1 LLKWRLC
8 LLHYYSTVIGIEW
21 RQEVKPKKMSWRVVW
36 KRKLKHQKLT
46 MKTRELTNCSL
57 FRHLSAGVAALVIS
71 LGAARTASAQGT
83 NYPAT
88 ILSNNPVAYYQLQE
102 LPGATTAIDST
113 ANDLKANY
121 SYDMSGG
128 TPVLGFAG
136 IDTNS
141 IAFLGNLSDGYG
153 SIDIPFNTLLS
164 PTTSDGMTGAAFSIE
179 CWAQAYSD
187 NDGTG
192 IYLSVMGMFGIYGSG
207 TYYNASGW
215 LLGQTPGPGSTWIFN
230 MKNAGFLGSGP
241 VVPLQWTH
249 LVGTFDGTNQ
259 NFYVNGQLVSSAIGT
274 GYLADD
280 GSDGMIGAVPNAGFP
295 PYGPWLGGV
304 DQVAF
309 YTNALTAD
317 QVSNDYAVGAN
328 SFTIRPMSPLIATQP
343 DSETNFSGTDVTF
356 SVVAVGTPPLYYQW
370 SRQGVGPIADATNA
384 SYTFVSHYP
393 DDNNAVYFVEVSNSI
408 SEVESDLA
416 TNDVESGIVVEGPPF
431 SITRNVGSHAAF
443 RIAVVGAVPLGYQW
457 SASTNGGATFQTLA
471 NQTADTLWLTNVQ
484 MTLSGN
490 EYAVLVTNP
499 FTSYSN
505 FATLTVQPR
514 ATNETLSGYAAIVAA
529 DNPVAYWQLN
539 EPNGSTNAVD
549 AVGSFDGAYSNALGT
564 IVFGIATGVPNDTNF
579 AVDLQDPET
588 TNIGLGGQVD
598 IPYALELNPFG
609 PWSAE
614 AWLRPD
620 GVDGVFR
627 VPFSS
632 LSDTNYENNETGW
645 NIYQT
650 PIPAYWALNLFNGGN
665 TAGFTGSDLG
675 HPLAPGAWYYL
686 AITDDGNLIQLYVNG
701 VAGSAST
708 TVAASDFVPNGLNG
722 DTNVAGEPEVL
733 GQGSDGAYNGGNAG
747 TADVAFYN
755 YALTPAQIQLHYLN
769 RASLTVSQAN
779 GQTILTWP
787 VGVLLGTSDLRQ
799 PFLPIAGAASPYAV
813 PIGSAQ
819 FFYKVVVH

>member
-1 LLKWRLC
+1 
-8 LLHYYSTVIGIEW
+8 
-21 RQEVKPKKMSWRVVW
+21 
-36 KRKLKHQKLT
+36 
-46 MKTRELTNCSL
+46 MKTCEKTASL
-57 FRHLSAGVAALVIS
+57 MLRRLSASTAALVIS
-71 LGAARTASAQGT
+71 LVAARTASPQAAT
-83 NYPAT
+83 YPAT

-113 ANDLKANY
+113 ANGLNATYVFDA
-121 SYDMSGG
+121 SGG
-128 TPVLGFAG
+128 TPVLGYPG

-153 SIDIPFNTLLS
+153 AIDIPFNNLLS
-164 PTTSDGMTGAAFSIE
+164 PTTSDGMTGAPFSIE
-179 CWAQAYSD
+179 CWAQAYSG
-187 NDGTG
+187 NEGTG
-192 IYLSVMGMFGIYGSG
+192 LYLSIMGMFGVYGSG

-215 LLGQTPGPGSTWIFN
+215 LLGQTPGPGSTWLFN

-241 VVPLQWTH
+241 VAPLQWAH

-259 NFYVNGQLVSSAIGT
+259 DFYVNGQLVSSAIGT
-274 GYLADD
+274 GYLADN

-295 PYGPWLGGV
+295 PYSPWLGGV

-309 YTNALTAD
+309 YTNALTAG
-317 QVSNDYAVGAN
+317 QVSNDYAVGIN
-328 SFTIRPMSPLIATQP
+328 SFSIRPMSPLIATQP

-370 SRQGVGPIADATNA
+370 NRQGSGPIPNATNA
-384 SYTFVSHYP
+384 SYAFVSHYP
-393 DDNNAVYFVEVSNSI
+393 GDNNAVYFVDVSNSI
-408 SEVESDLA
+408 NEVESDLA
-416 TNDVESGIVVEGPPF
+416 TNEVETGLAIEGPPF

-443 RIAVVGAVPLGYQW
+443 RIGVVGAVPLGYQW
-457 SASTNGGATFQTLA
+457 YESTNGGATFETLA

-484 MTLSGN
+484 MTLNGN
-490 EYAVLVTNP
+490 EYGVLVTNP

-529 DNPVAYWQLN
+529 DNPVAFWQLN
-539 EPNGSTNAVD
+539 EPDGSTNAID
-549 AVGSFDGAYSNALGT
+549 AVGSFDGGYSNALGS
-564 IVFGIATGVPNDTNF
+564 IVFGIPTGIPNDANF
-579 AVDLQDPET
+579 GVDFQDSET
-588 TNIGLGGQVD
+588 TNIGLGGLVG
-598 IPYALELNPFG
+598 IPYALELNPYG

-614 AWLRPD
+614 AWIRPD

-650 PIPAYWALNLFNGGN
+650 PIPAYWALNIFNGGN
-665 TAGFTGSDLG
+665 TAGYTGNDLG
-675 HPLAPGAWYYL
+675 HPLAPASWYHL
-686 AITDDGNLIQLYVNG
+686 VITDDGNVIQLYVNG

-708 TVAASDFVPNGLNG
+708 TVAASDFVPNGVNG
-722 DTNVAGEPEVL
+722 DTNVAGSEEVL
-733 GQGSDGAYNGGNAG
+733 GQGCDGAYNGGNAAM
-747 TADVAFYN
+747 ADVAFYN

-769 RASLTVSQAN
+769 RASLSVSQAN

-787 VGVLLGTSDLRQ
+787 VGVLVGTSDLTQ
-799 PFLPIAGAASPYAV
+799 PFLPITGAASPYIV
-813 PIGSAQ
+813 PKSNSQ

>member
-1 LLKWRLC
+1 
-8 LLHYYSTVIGIEW
+8 
-21 RQEVKPKKMSWRVVW
+21 
-36 KRKLKHQKLT
+36 
-46 MKTRELTNCSL
+46 MKTRELTNCLL
-57 FRHLSAGVAALVIS
+57 FRRLSGAAAALVIA
-71 LGAARTASAQGT
+71 LGAAQTASAQAT

-102 LPGATTAIDST
+102 LPGATTAIDSSINHMD
-113 ANDLKANY
+113 AA
-121 SYDMSGG
+121 YDYDASDA

-153 SIDIPFNTLLS
+153 DIDIPFNNLLS
-164 PTTSDGMTGAAFSIE
+164 PTTSDGMTGAPFSIE
-179 CWAQAYSD
+179 CWAQAYSG
-187 NDGTG
+187 NVGTG
-192 IYLSVMGMFGIYGSG
+192 IYLSVMGVFGVYGSG

-215 LLGQTPGPGSTWIFN
+215 LLGQTPGPGSTWLFN

-259 NFYVNGQLVSSAIGT
+259 NFYVNAQLVGTAIGT
-274 GYLADD
+274 GYLADND
-280 GSDGMIGAVPNAGFP
+280 SDGMIGAVPNAGFP

-309 YTNALTAD
+309 YTNALTSE
-317 QVSNDYAVGAN
+317 QISNDYAAGIN
-328 SFTIRPMSPLIATQP
+328 SLSVRPMAPLIATQP
-343 DSETNFSGTDVTF
+343 VSETNFSGTEVTF
-356 SVVAVGTPPLYYQW
+356 SVVGVGTPPLYYQW
-370 SRQGVGPIADATNA
+370 TRQGVGPIPNATNA
-384 SYTFVSHYP
+384 SYSLVSHYP

-416 TNDVESGIVVEGPPF
+416 TNVVQTGIEVEGPPF
-431 SITRNVGSHAAF
+431 SITRNIGSHAAF

-457 SASTNGGATFQTLA
+457 SESTDGGATFQTLL

-484 MTLSGN
+484 MNLSGN

-529 DNPVAYWQLN
+529 DNPVAFWQLN
-539 EPNGSTNAVD
+539 EPNGSTNAID
-549 AVGSFDGAYSNALGT
+549 AVGSFDGGYSNALGT
-564 IVFGIATGVPNDTNF
+564 IVFGITTGVPNDTNF
-579 AVDLQDPET
+579 GVDLQDSET

-614 AWLRPD
+614 AWIRPD
-620 GVDGVFR
+620 GVDDVFR

-650 PIPAYWALNLFNGGN
+650 PTPPPAYWALNLFNGGN
-665 TAGFTGSDLG
+665 TAGYTGNDLG
-675 HPLAPGAWYYL
+675 HPLVPGTWYHL
-686 AITDDGNLIQLYVNG
+686 VITDDGNVIQLYVNG
-701 VAGSAST
+701 VPGSAST
-708 TVAASDFVPNGLNG
+708 TVAASGFIPNGLNG
-722 DTNVAGEPEVL
+722 DTNVAGEEEVL
-733 GQGSDGAYNGGNAG
+733 GQGSDGAYNGGNNG
-747 TADVAFYN
+747 MADVAFYN

-779 GQTILTWP
+779 GQTIVTWP
-787 VGVLLGTSDLRQ
+787 VGVLLGTSDLTQ
-799 PFLPIAGAASPYAV
+799 PFVPVAGAASPYTV
-813 PIGSAQ
+813 PPGSPQ

>member
-1 LLKWRLC
+1 
-8 LLHYYSTVIGIEW
+8 
-21 RQEVKPKKMSWRVVW
+21 
-36 KRKLKHQKLT
+36 
-46 MKTRELTNCSL
+46 MKTREPTNCFL
-57 FRHLSAGVAALVIS
+57 FRRLSAGVAALVIS
-71 LGAARTASAQGT
+71 LGAANTASAQAR

-113 ANDLKANY
+113 RNGLNAT
-121 SYDMSGG
+121 YDYDASGG

-141 IAFLGNLSDGYG
+141 IAFLGNLFDGYG
-153 SIDIPFNTLLS
+153 DIDIPFSNLLS
-164 PTTSDGMTGAAFSIE
+164 PTNSDGMTGAPFSIE
-179 CWAQAYSD
+179 CWAQAYSG

-192 IYLSVMGMFGIYGSG
+192 LYLSIMGMFGVYGSG
-207 TYYNASGW
+207 TYGNASGW
-215 LLGQTPGPGSTWIFN
+215 LLGQTPGPGSTWLFN
-230 MKNAGFLGSGP
+230 MKNAGFLGSPP
-241 VVPLQWTH
+241 VVPLQWAH

-259 NFYVNGQLVSSAIGT
+259 NFYVNGQLAASAIGT
-274 GYLADD
+274 GYLADN

-295 PYGPWLGGV
+295 PYSPWLGGV
-304 DQVAF
+304 DHVAF
-309 YTNALTAD
+309 YTNALTAE
-317 QVSNDYAVGAN
+317 QVSNDYAVGIN
-328 SFTIRPMSPLIATQP
+328 SFNVRPMSPLIATQP
-343 DSETNFSGTDVTF
+343 DSETNFSGTAVTF

-370 SRQGVGPIADATNA
+370 HRLGAAPIANATNA

-393 DDNNAVYFVEVSNSI
+393 GDNNAVYFVEISNSV
-408 SEVESDLA
+408 SEVESDMA
-416 TNDVESGIVVEGPPF
+416 TNEVETGILVEGPPF

-443 RIAVVGAVPLGYQW
+443 RIAAIGAVPLGYQW
-457 SASTNGGATFQTLA
+457 SESTNGGATFKTLA

-484 MTLSGN
+484 LSLSGN
-490 EYAVLVTNP
+490 QYAVLVTNP

-529 DNPVAYWQLN
+529 DNPVAFWQLN
-539 EPNGSTNAVD
+539 EPDGATNAID
-549 AVGSFDGAYSNALGT
+549 AVGSFDGGYNNALGN
-564 IVFGIATGVPNDTNF
+564 IVFGIPTGIPNDSNF
-579 AVDLQDPET
+579 GVDLQDPET
-588 TNIGLGGQVD
+588 TNIDLGGQVD

-614 AWLRPD
+614 AWIRPD

-650 PIPAYWALNLFNGGN
+650 PIPAYWALNVFNGGN
-665 TAGFTGSDLG
+665 TAGYTGDDLG

-686 AITDDGNLIQLYVNG
+686 VITDDGNLIQLYVNG

-708 TVAASDFVPNGLNG
+708 TVAASGFVPNGLNG
-722 DTNVAGEPEVL
+722 DTNVAGEDEVL
-733 GQGSDGAYNGGNAG
+733 GQGSDGAYNGGNAAM
-747 TADVAFYN
+747 ADVAFYN

-779 GQTILTWP
+779 GQTVVTWP

-799 PFLPIAGAASPYAV
+799 PFLPVAGAASPYTV
-813 PIGSAQ
+813 PTGSAQ

>member
-1 LLKWRLC
+1 
-8 LLHYYSTVIGIEW
+8 LHYYSTVIRIEW
-21 RQEVKPKKMSWRVVW
+21 RQEVKPKKMNRRVVW
-36 KRKLKHQKLT
+36 KGKLKHQELI
-46 MKTRELTNCSL
+46 MKTRKLTNCVL
-57 FRHLSAGVAALVIS
+57 FRRLSAGVAALVIS
-71 LGAARTASAQGT
+71 LGAAQSASAQAT

-113 ANDLKANY
+113 KNGLNANY
-121 SYDMSGG
+121 VYDGSGG

-141 IAFLGNLSDGYG
+141 IAFLGNLFDGYG
-153 SIDIPFNTLLS
+153 DIDIPFNNLLS
-164 PTTSDGMTGAAFSIE
+164 PTNSDDMTGAPFSIE
-179 CWAQAYSD
+179 CWAQAYSE

-192 IYLSVMGMFGIYGSG
+192 LYLSVMGMFGVYGSG
-207 TYYNASGW
+207 TYGNASGW
-215 LLGQTPGPGSTWIFN
+215 LLGQTPGPGSTWLFN
-230 MKNAGFLGSGP
+230 MKNAGFLGSPP

-274 GYLADD
+274 GYLADN

-295 PYGPWLGGV
+295 PYSPWLGGV

-309 YTNALTAD
+309 YTNALTAN
-317 QVSNDYAVGAN
+317 QVSNDFAVGIN
-328 SFTIRPMSPLIATQP
+328 SFSVRPMSPLIATQP
-343 DSETNFSGTDVTF
+343 GSETNFSGTEVTF

-370 SRQGVGPIADATNA
+370 TRQGVGPIPNATNA

-393 DDNNAVYFVEVSNSI
+393 DDNNAVYFVEISNSV

-416 TNDVESGIVVEGPPF
+416 TNEVQTGIEVEGPPF

-443 RIAVVGAVPLGYQW
+443 RIAAIGAVPLGYQW
-457 SASTNGGATFQTLA
+457 SESTNGGATFETLA

-484 MTLSGN
+484 MTSSGN
-490 EYAVLVTNP
+490 EYAVLVTDP

-514 ATNETLSGYAAIVAA
+514 ATNEALSGYAAIVAA
-529 DNPVAYWQLN
+529 DNPVAFWRLN
-539 EPNGSTNAVD
+539 EANGATNAVD
-549 AVGSFDGAYSNALGT
+549 AVGTFDGAYNTSLGT
-564 IVFGIATGVPNDTNF
+564 IVFGIATGIPNDTNF
-579 AVDLQDPET
+579 AVDLQDGET

-650 PIPAYWALNLFNGGN
+650 PIPAYWALNIFNGGN
-665 TAGFTGSDLG
+665 TAGYTGNDLG
-675 HPLAPGAWYYL
+675 HPLVPGAWYHL
-686 AITDDGNLIQLYVNG
+686 VITDDGNEIQLYVNG

-722 DTNVAGEPEVL
+722 DTNVAGEDEVL

-747 TADVAFYN
+747 MADVAFYN
-755 YALTPAQIQLHYLN
+755 YALTPAQIQLHYSN

-779 GQTILTWP
+779 GQIILTWP
-787 VGVLLGTSDLRQ
+787 VGVLLGTSDLTQ
-799 PFLPIAGAASPYAV
+799 PFLPVANAASPYTV
-813 PIGSAQ
+813 PTGSAK